1 MILKISAKCINR
13 KVDKVFMTTWQRDK
27 KLSLSHLHVQQCIRH
42 NIFWILHNSPTQV
55 KSGRVFLMPVNA
67 SLQVFV
73 VIENAGCLIGVYFN
87 LNWVTQ
93 WAVLVQTVERN
104 FPWCFCFNCLSLD
117 LGRILSSVNNA
128 DWEQVSP
135 VTTLELWSPTIER
148 KKKWTQ
154 IGLLTNKR

>member
-1 MILKISAKCINR
+1 
-13 KVDKVFMTTWQRDK
+13 MTTWQRDK
-27 KLSLSHLHVQQCIRH
+27 NCLCPISMLNNALDI
-42 NIFWILHNSPTQV
+42 IFFNSTQFTQV
-55 KSGRVFLMPVNA
+55 ISGPGRVFLMLVNA

-73 VIENAGCLIGVYFN
+73 VIEKAGCLIGVYFN

-135 VTTLELWSPTIER
+135 VSTLELWSPTIER

-154 IGLLTNKR
+154 ISLLTNKI